1 MKRFLPNSVLEA
13 FHTKKLR
20 KQIIANFK
28 EFSPLS
34 EDECV
39 LRFYQELRHVSS
51 FHQESF
57 KCALGEWN
65 CVPCMREVFSSSDM
79 ATNMNGK
86 VEHLPEQTM
95 HVAYK
100 EEFVG
105 GGSFFLL

>member
-1 MKRFLPNSVLEA
+1 MSHRFIRNLLNVPW
-13 FHTKKLR
+13 
-20 KQIIANFK
+20 
-28 EFSPLS
+28 
-34 EDECV
+34 
-39 LRFYQELRHVSS
+39 VSGIV
-51 FHQESF
+51 F
-57 KCALGEWN
+57 
-65 CVPCMREVFSSSDM
+65 PCTREVFSSSDM